1 MNSSTAS
8 QNTSENLIKQ
18 FHEFFSVHYRREL
31 NEVVVSY
38 PRNRSVYVDYQTL
51 ELLYP
56 GLADTLLQEPDMV
69 IASAEEAIKR
79 MSIQLP
85 NYGLFS
91 PHVRFINV
99 PDSGLIQN
107 LSSKNIGSL
116 VSIKGVITRRAD
128 VMHRLKKAL
137 MRCII
142 CQNQYE
148 IEIKGEPNLPKKCPT
163 CKRNSM
169 QLIEDESLFIDFQ
182 RAEIQELLE
191 RVRGGTPAARIELRL
206 EDDLVN
212 KIVPGD
218 NVEIVGI
225 LRLNPPSTLKSK
237 KDHVYAHYLDVV
249 GIKSLRKD
257 FEEIE
262 ITAEDEEKI
271 KAFSRDPQLID
282 KVISSVAPAIY
293 GYNEVKHAI
302 ALQLFGGTKG
312 KIMRQSVPI
321 RDDIHIL
328 LIGDPGIAK
337 TRFLQ
342 SVMEIAPKKVYVSG
356 KSVSGVGLTVSVEKD
371 ELSGGGWTLKA
382 GALVL
387 ASGGIAAIDEFDKID
402 DDDRAAL
409 HEVMESQTVSVAK
422 AGIVAKFRAKTAI
435 LAAANPRFGRFNANK
450 NLVEQFDIPP
460 SLMSRFDLIFPII
473 DVLDVEKDK
482 RLAEHILS
490 THQHAA
496 EHEEED
502 KPPVD
507 KEFLRKYIAYARR
520 YIRPV
525 LTDEAKQKIKE
536 YYVDLR
542 KQGKESGS
550 VPITPR
556 YLEGLVRL
564 AEASAKMRLSERV
577 EARDADVAI
586 GLMNFVMDQIMTDKE
601 TGLRDVRMIEAG
613 RSLKQLQ
620 KHEIVF
626 DIIQQL
632 CRQYDTAEKE
642 QILKIAQEEYNM
654 GEHEVERTLE
664 ELKKNSQIYEVE
676 GGRYHT
682 V

>member
-1 MNSSTAS
+1 MPTNSLPEETA
-8 QNTSENLIKQ
+8 TER
-18 FHEFFSVHYRREL
+18 FHEFFSLHYRKEI
-31 NEVVVSY
+31 NEVILHY
-38 PRNRSVYVDYQTL
+38 PKKRSVIVDYQLL

-56 GLADTLLQEPDMV
+56 DLADLLLKEPDKC
-69 IASAEEAIKR
+69 IACAEEAIKR
-79 MSIQLP
+79 MNIQIP
-85 NYGLFS
+85 GHGFFA
-91 PHVRFINV
+91 PHVRFENL
-99 PDSGLIQN
+99 PDSGLIEN
-107 LSSKNIGSL
+107 LGSKDIGSC
-116 VSIKGVITRRAD
+116 VCVKGVITRRAD
-128 VMHRLKKAL
+128 VMHRLKRAVL
-137 MRCII
+137 RCTI
-142 CQNQYE
+142 CQSRYE
-148 IEIKGEPNLPKKCPT
+148 LDVKDGQDVPKKCPT
-163 CKRNSM
+163 CKRVSLK
-169 QLIEDESLFIDFQ
+169 LIEEESKSIDFQ

-212 KIVPGD
+212 TIVPGD
-218 NVEIVGI
+218 NVQIVGI
-225 LRLNPPSTLKSK
+225 LRLKQPNTIKTK
-237 KDHVYAHYLDVV
+237 KEQLYAHYLDVISV
-249 GIKSLRKD
+249 KSLRRD

-262 ITAEDEEKI
+262 ITKEDEEKI
-271 KAFSRDPQLID
+271 KEFSKDPQLVEKI
-282 KVISSVAPAIY
+282 INSVAPAIY
-293 GYNEVKHAI
+293 GYKEVKHAI

-312 KIMRQSVPI
+312 KMMRQSVPI

-435 LAAANPRFGRFNANK
+435 LAAANPRFGRFNPNK

-473 DVLDVEKDK
+473 DVLDLKKDE
-482 RLAEHILS
+482 RLAEHIL
-490 THQHAA
+490 TAHQEAA
-496 EHEEED
+496 ELRD
-502 KPPVD
+502 VQPAPID
-507 KEFLRKYIAYARR
+507 REFLRKYVAYARR
-520 YIRPV
+520 YIRPK
-525 LTDEAKQKIKE
+525 LTDEAKKRIKE
-536 YYVDLR
+536 YYVELR
-542 KQGKESGS
+542 RMGSETGS

-564 AEASAKMRLSERV
+564 AEASAKMRLSDRV
-577 EARDADVAI
+577 ELRDAEVAI

-601 TGLRDVRMIEAG
+601 TGIKDVRILETG
-613 RSLKQLQ
+613 KSPKQLQ
-620 KHEIVF
+620 KYEIITE
-626 DIIQQL
+626 IIHQL
-632 CRQYDTAEKE
+632 CRKYDMAERDKIVELAEKE
-642 QILKIAQEEYNM
+642 YGMNER
-654 GEHEVERTLE
+654 EVEYLLE
-664 ELKKNSQIYEVE
+664 ELKRRGQIYEVE
-676 GGRYHT
+676 GGRYHL